1 MDINSRFENIL
12 IKCGI
17 IEKISFDKAVEIIK
31 GLEEIC
37 RAGEKIGLY
46 GVGIEAES
54 LLYFISEHS
63 DCFKISTCFD
73 KTIRNYN
80 YKDIICDTNVY
91 PIESIINKDVD
102 YILLGSY
109 SCRKIFNHNLK
120 SLGYKGKILD
130 LYEYLEEY
138 INNHY
143 STYET
148 LFKTKQ
154 EYLKADGNRIENLKR
169 LIKEYLLIKD
179 FINAF
184 RYIEEYII
192 NKFLGYECYLQ
203 LRKELK
209 ILLDEIEIT
218 INNRNK
224 KDIIINWID
233 AVSYYDIPS
242 FPFLKNKMKEG
253 VCFENAYTVMP
264 WTTET
269 TKTILFGEYPIEG
282 KLFLKENLSVNN
294 VKLLKV
300 LDESGYKFGYCGMS
314 KFAKLFDETVFSII
328 PYYENKYSGSMQK
341 QWDALSLLCECDD
354 PLCILV
360 HTLRETHEP
369 FVCGEGE
376 TLIYFGSTRE
386 DWKKHECRRQ
396 AECAGKY
403 INNQLEFYE
412 KLYKKNAIVIYMSD
426 HGRVGN
432 SPMDENKTHVILSV
446 NHETIPHEVIK
457 NMFSLVKFSDMI
469 KILLSENNN
478 WNSLTDTYVLIEN
491 LDAYSEMS
499 VRDTLSGRLKKEEM
513 LQCRGIV
520 TERDRYYL
528 YAYGKEYYF
537 SNIESEE
544 NEIDNPEYENR
555 IKELKKICGNDFIN
569 IYKYKKFEYSRLLY
583 ENVELN

>member
-1 MDINSRFENIL
+1 
-12 IKCGI
+12 
-17 IEKISFDKAVEIIK
+17 
-31 GLEEIC
+31 
-37 RAGEKIGLY
+37 
-46 GVGIEAES
+46 
-54 LLYFISEHS
+54 
-63 DCFKISTCFD
+63 
-73 KTIRNYN
+73 
-80 YKDIICDTNVY
+80 
-91 PIESIINKDVD
+91 
-102 YILLGSY
+102 
-109 SCRKIFNHNLK
+109 
-120 SLGYKGKILD
+120 
-130 LYEYLEEY
+130 
-138 INNHY
+138 
-143 STYET
+143 
-148 LFKTKQ
+148 
-154 EYLKADGNRIENLKR
+154 
-169 LIKEYLLIKD
+169 
-179 FINAF
+179 
-184 RYIEEYII
+184 
-192 NKFLGYECYLQ
+192 
-203 LRKELK
+203 
-209 ILLDEIEIT
+209 
-218 INNRNK
+218 
-224 KDIIINWID
+224 
-233 AVSYYDIPS
+233 
-242 FPFLKNKMKEG
+242 
-253 VCFENAYTVMP
+253 MP